1 MEKYMEVK
9 EKNFFKKVWTSI
21 RDFEGYEEFA
31 AEKVSKAITY
41 LILMTLI
48 CALVITIINT
58 YNFTSEI
65 GKARNYINENIE
77 EISIID
83 RKT

>member
-1 MEKYMEVK
+1 MKKRMEVK

-31 AEKVSKAITY
+31 AEKISKAIIY
-41 LILMTLI
+41 LIIITLI
-48 CALVITIINT
+48 FVLIVTLT
-58 YNFTSEI
+58 YTYKFTLGI
-65 GKARNYINENIE
+65 KDVRNYIENNIE

-83 RKT
+83 RKA